1 MQTVFSFNKCVKCKC
16 LAAFLVRYRS
26 HVNFY
31 VLCKVREPAMGCFSC
46 CCVADDDDIGRRKK
60 HDDAYVPIPAQGCHF
75 SLSLLFITS
84 CIMVAT
90 INLSISIK
98 KLIVWYNQGT
108 DFHKTWMALP
118 DRTMQR
124 GWCSVCLPTIYYVRR
139 KFFGIRNATTC
150 LTLAY
155 PAFCLS

>member
-1 MQTVFSFNKCVKCKC
+1 MCEMQMFG
-16 LAAFLVRYRS
+16 AFLVRYRS

-98 KLIVWYNQGT
+98 KLIV
-108 DFHKTWMALP
+108 
-118 DRTMQR
+118 
-124 GWCSVCLPTIYYVRR
+124 
-139 KFFGIRNATTC
+139 
-150 LTLAY
+150 
-155 PAFCLS
+155 